1 MSRRTYEVVEH
12 RGCNIEYS
20 VFQGCYKECSR
31 WLEDN
36 CSQDV
41 DLMGDAN
48 WVSNDP
54 SDVNGNGFAF
64 RYTIREVT
72 NGVEC

>member
-1 MSRRTYEVVEH
+1 MRTNCEVIEY
-12 RGCNIEYS
+12 RGADIEYS
-20 VFQGCYKECSR
+20 VFQGTYKECTK

-36 CSQDV
+36 CFQDV
-41 DLMGDAN
+41 DIMGDLN

-64 RYTIREVT
+64 RYTIREI
-72 NGVEC
+72 E